1 MEIKDFVAGVIKNGG
16 NTAKAVV
23 KNVNITTFENYVR
36 LGLTLD
42 KSIKGYVAQEDGTY
56 KLDETKVVFISLYSV
71 TAIMKQKDDIS
82 FVANHLLANPQ
93 AAQVLFSNAK
103 IDLVQQPVKAGE
115 SYVNPFS
122 ESANEVVFDHDTIIN
137 HLVDF
142 SLTDRATALVDKLAL
157 SLMGI

>member
-16 NTAKAVV
+16 NTVKVVV
-23 KNVNITTFENYVR
+23 KNVNVTTFENYVR

-42 KSIKGYVAQEDGTY
+42 KPIKGYVAQEDGTY
-56 KLDETKVVFISLYSV
+56 KLGETKVVFISLFSI

-93 AAQVLFSNAK
+93 AAQVLLSNAK

-115 SYVNPFS
+115 SYINPFS
-122 ESANEVVFDHDTIIN
+122 ETANEVVFDRDTIIN
-137 HLVDF
+137 HLIDF
-142 SLTDRATALVDKLAL
+142 SLTDRAMALVDKLAL

>member
-1 MEIKDFVAGVIKNGG
+1 MDVKEFIVTTVKNGG

-23 KNVNITTFENYVR
+23 RNVNVTTFENYVR

-42 KSIKGYVAQEDGTY
+42 KPIKGYVAQEDGTY

-82 FVANHLLANPQ
+82 FVANHLLSNPQ
-93 AAQVLFSNAK
+93 AAQVLLSNAK

-115 SYVNPFS
+115 TYVNPFS
-122 ESANEVVFDHDTIIN
+122 ESGAETVFEHDTIIN

-142 SLTDRATALVDKLAL
+142 SLTDRAMVLVDKLAL

>member
-1 MEIKDFVAGVIKNGG
+1 MELKNFVADVIKNGG

-42 KSIKGYVAQEDGTY
+42 KPIKGYVAQEDGTY
-56 KLDETKVVFISLYSV
+56 KLGETKVVFISLYSI

-93 AAQVLFSNAK
+93 AAQVLLSNAK

-115 SYVNPFS
+115 TYVNPFS
-122 ESANEVVFDHDTIIN
+122 ESGAETVFEHDTIIN

-142 SLTDRATALVDKLAL
+142 SLTDRAMSLVDKLAL

>member
-1 MEIKDFVAGVIKNGG
+1 MEIKDFVADVIKNGG

-42 KSIKGYVAQEDGTY
+42 KPIKGYVAQEDGTY
-56 KLDETKVVFISLYSV
+56 KLGETKVVFISLYSV

-93 AAQVLFSNAK
+93 AAQVLLSNAK

-115 SYVNPFS
+115 SYINPFS

-137 HLVDF
+137 HLIDF
-142 SLTDRATALVDKLAL
+142 SLTDRAMALVDKLAL

>member
-23 KNVNITTFENYVR
+23 KNVNVTTFENYVR

-42 KSIKGYVAQEDGTY
+42 KPIKGYVAQEDGTY
-56 KLDETKVVFISLYSV
+56 KLDETKVVFVSLYSV

-93 AAQVLFSNAK
+93 AAQVLLSNAK

-115 SYVNPFS
+115 TYVNPFS
-122 ESANEVVFDHDTIIN
+122 ESGAETVFEHNTIIN
-137 HLVDF
+137 HLIDF
-142 SLTDRATALVDKLAL
+142 SLTDRAMALVDKLAL

>member
-42 KSIKGYVAQEDGTY
+42 RPIKGYVAQEDGTY

-93 AAQVLFSNAK
+93 AAQVLLSNAK

-115 SYVNPFS
+115 SYINSFS
-122 ESANEVVFDHDTIIN
+122 ETANEVVFDHDTIIN
-137 HLVDF
+137 HLIDF
-142 SLTDRATALVDKLAL
+142 SLTDRAMALVDKLAL

>member
-1 MEIKDFVAGVIKNGG
+1 MEIKDFVADVVKNGG
-16 NTAKAVV
+16 NTAKAMV

-42 KSIKGYVAQEDGTY
+42 KPIKGYVAQEDGTY
-56 KLDETKVVFISLYSV
+56 KFGETKVVFISLYSV

-93 AAQVLFSNAK
+93 AAQVLLSNAK

-115 SYVNPFS
+115 SYINPFS

-137 HLVDF
+137 HLIDF
-142 SLTDRATALVDKLAL
+142 SLTDRAMALVDKLAL